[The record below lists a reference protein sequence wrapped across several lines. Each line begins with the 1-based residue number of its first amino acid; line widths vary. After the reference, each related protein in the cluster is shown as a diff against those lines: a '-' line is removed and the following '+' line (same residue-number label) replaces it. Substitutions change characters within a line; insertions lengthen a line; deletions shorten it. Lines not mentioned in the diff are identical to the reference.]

1 MRARFD
7 AGVTLFC
14 ATVFMSAIAA
24 AQTPPA
30 PQGGRGEGRG
40 TPPPP
45 MTNLQIFPKDAPRPE
60 VVTAMQGF
68 ALALGVRCEHC
79 HVDEGP
85 GKQDFAS
92 DDKKTKTTA
101 RQMMVM
107 TREINEK
114 VPAAIGKSAS
124 EATRV
129 QCVTCHRGV
138 TIPKQLGDIL
148 IDADQTSGSEGAI
161 AKYREL
167 RKQYYGGMAYDF
179 SENGLVI
186 VGQRLI
192 QANKPDD
199 ALALLQLNTE
209 FYPQSARTY
218 ISMFQAYQR
227 KNDTASAIK
236 SLEKAVELDPQNAQ
250 AKRLLE
256 QLKK

>member
-1 MRARFD
+1 MDVVVIMFSA
-7 AGVTLFC
+7 TLI
-14 ATVFMSAIAA
+14 MSPIAA

-30 PQGGRGEGRG
+30 TEGRG
-40 TPPPP
+40 NQPPPPP
-45 MTNLQIFPKDAPRPE
+45 MTNLQIFPKDTPRPQ

-79 HVDEGP
+79 HVVDEGP

-114 VPAAIGKSAS
+114 VPAAVGKSAS

-148 IDADQTSGSEGAI
+148 IEAVQTSGSEGAI

-186 VGQRLI
+186 IAQRLI

-227 KNDTASAIK
+227 KSDTASAIK

-250 AKRLLE
+250 AKRMLE